1 MYGEFVDGELY
12 YAVPDSFSTND
23 PIVPL
28 PVPGLLREVGATF
41 FNFQPYV
48 AIKFQFLE
56 RLGLRISVGYN
67 KGTVRQGAWKLND
80 STQISDSPQ
89 STVEGVSFRLM
100 GYIGL

>member
-1 MYGEFVDGELY
+1 M
-12 YAVPDSFSTND
+12 SFDPND
-23 PIVPL
+23 PITPL

-56 RLGLRISVGYN
+56 RIGLRISVGYN
-67 KGTVRQGAWKLND
+67 KGTVRQGAWKLNG